1 MSVKAEDRVMVSER
15 IAPGMLPRV
24 LNSFDM
30 TIIFVAIVL
39 FIVNAS
45 GLQPARQS
53 AFTFWILG
61 FLVFLIPGAL
71 VTSQLGQMFPQEGS
85 LYVWT
90 QKALGPF
97 WGFFAGF
104 CAWWPGILVMVAT
117 GDAVVTIWQF
127 IDSSALTKAWE
138 QGLVILAVLWFSAGM
153 SVLRLRF
160 TQSYVNVAVVFYG
173 AAVFVIGLA
182 GILFLIGNGHAATS
196 GWNHLHNYGFQ
207 SSGSLTLFGLVI
219 LALLGIEVPLN
230 LGVEIVHMRSI
241 RKYLFWGSVV
251 VMVAYLWAT
260 LGTMLTLNAAKSQA
274 APTDVLQAVQVG
286 FWNSH
291 AFAVVIGLVLIW
303 FFVSNTIVYNYS
315 FSRLL
320 FVSGLERRM
329 PRQLGQV
336 SAGNKVPVYA
346 IVTQTVLSS
355 LFVVAVFG
363 PWQSGS
369 NTQKAYWLFQ
379 AAVTV
384 IWCLSMVLLF
394 SDIFLVRRA
403 FPVKF
408 AEVRAAHPY
417 LLYASGVIGVAA
429 SLFGAFITFKSP
441 WTPLFSSGSWR
452 VSLGILCG
460 VSAAAAVV
468 IYVISEIAHR
478 TGSAPAEESLPDEI
492 HLA

>member
-1 MSVKAEDRVMVSER
+1 MSVKAEERVMASER

-39 FIVNAS
+39 FVVNAAA
-45 GLQPARQS
+45 LQPAGQS

-71 VTSQLGQMFPQEGS
+71 VTAQLGQMFPHEGS

-117 GDAVVTIWQF
+117 GDAVVTMWQF
-127 IDSSALTKAWE
+127 VDTGSLSQAWQ

-153 SVLRLRF
+153 SIMRLRF
-160 TQSYVNVAVVFYG
+160 TQSYVNFAVVFYG

-182 GILFLIGNGHAATS
+182 GVLWLVGHGHPATS
-196 GWNHLHNYGFQ
+196 GWGRASNWGFQ
-207 SSGSLTLFGLVI
+207 STGSLTLFGLVI

-230 LGVEIVHMRSI
+230 MGVEIVHMRAI
-241 RKYLFWGSVV
+241 RRYLFWGSIV
-251 VMVAYLWAT
+251 VMVAYLWTT
-260 LGTMLTLNAAKSQA
+260 LGTMLALNAAKSQA
-274 APTDVLQAVQVG
+274 ATTDLLRAVQVG
-286 FWNSH
+286 FWGSH
-291 AFAVVIGLVLIW
+291 VVASIIGLVLIW

-320 FVSGLERRM
+320 FVSGLEQRM
-329 PRQLGQV
+329 PRQLGRV
-336 SAGNKVPVYA
+336 SERTKVPVYA
-346 IVTQTVLSS
+346 ILTQTVLSS
-355 LFVVAVFG
+355 LFVVAVFNPG
-363 PWQSGS
+363 LGGN

-379 AAVTV
+379 AGVTV

-403 FPVKF
+403 FPEKF
-408 AEVRAAHPY
+408 AEIRAAHPY
-417 LLYASGVIGVAA
+417 LLYASGVIGLIA
-429 SLFGAFITFKSP
+429 SAFGAFITFRSP
-441 WTPLFSSGSWR
+441 WTPLFSTGSWR
-452 VSLGILCG
+452 IWLAILCG
-460 VSAAAAVV
+460 VSALAAVA
-468 IYVISEIAHR
+468 IYAISELAHR
-478 TGSAPAEESLPDEI
+478 RQPTQPEPVPDRV
-492 HLA
+492 LRA